1 MATNDGV
8 ESSRQSGR
16 GGRLNRAARPPRRR
30 SSPGQPPG
38 TPVVDPLSA
47 PTLVSVT
54 HYGGF
59 GVRTVPETDIAAARA
74 AAAPQDV
81 LWIRVR
87 GLHDRA
93 RIDAIAAAVAM
104 HPLAL
109 EDVMHTH
116 QRAKLEDYGE
126 HAFLVVRLPAP
137 HDGAGH
143 HQAAWYFGSDFLVSF
158 EESHDDVFAPVH
170 ERVERGIGRIRRDG
184 TDYLCYA
191 LLDTAIDA
199 WFPIME
205 KAGDRLDALE
215 AEIADRPREHS
226 LSRVYELKRDVSN
239 LRRVVSPL
247 RDLANRLSRGEF
259 DQVDDTTRV
268 FFRDCHD
275 HVAQLLDQIDQL
287 RDTSMG
293 LMELHVSI
301 VSNRMNDIMRV
312 LTVISTIFIPLTFL
326 VGVYGM
332 NFDPDVSPYNMPEL
346 RARYGYPVVLLVM
359 LGTAIGLYLWFWRRG
374 WIRSRR

>member
-1 MATNDGV
+1 M
-8 ESSRQSGR
+8 
-16 GGRLNRAARPPRRR
+16 
-30 SSPGQPPG
+30 
-38 TPVVDPLSA
+38 PVSDPLSS
-47 PTLVSVT
+47 PTLVSAT
-54 HYGGF
+54 HYGPF
-59 GVRTVPETDIAAARA
+59 GQRVVEIDQIAAVRDRLE
-74 AAAPQDV
+74 PQEV

-87 GLHDRA
+87 GLRDRA
-93 RIDAIAAAVAM
+93 PIDAIAAAVQM

-116 QRAKLEDYGE
+116 QRAKLEDYGD
-126 HAFLVVRLPAP
+126 HAFLVVRLPAL
-137 HDGAGH
+137 HDGVGH
-143 HQAAWYFGSDFLVSF
+143 NQAAWYFGTGFLVSF
-158 EESHDDVFAPVH
+158 EETHDDLFAPVR
-170 ERVERGIGRIRRDG
+170 ERVERGIGRIRKDG

-199 WFPIME
+199 WFPVME

-275 HVAQLLDQIDQL
+275 HVAQLIDQIDQL
-287 RDTSMG
+287 RETAMG

-301 VSNRMNDIMRV
+301 ISNRMNDVMRV

-346 RARYGYPVVLLVM
+346 RSRYGYPAVLLVM
-359 LGTAIGLYLWFWRRG
+359 AATAIGLYLWFWRRG
-374 WIRSRR
+374 WIRMRR